1 MAIGEAVSALAAVFC
16 VRFKT
21 HLKWLAVSLCY
32 FRSGLF
38 LLSPY
43 LLMSQ
48 FFCYKLLKAEMPKDV
63 RKKLVVQLGEALLI
77 CQGEKLLLGY
87 KLLSCSLCKMG
98 FSSSP
103 AEAPPLPCW
112 QRTGLA
118 LKLLWPWFAR
128 VWWWLCGL
136 RRGSSP
142 SPACVATVV
151 ALCPDKD
158 PGVTEC
164 CSIRSSA
171 LPRGCALPVAGAAG
185 LLRGWEDG
193 EQVFGCSLCRQGA
206 VHRQGGDQVLEHS
219 LPARDKSYV
228 RLQHPQRRSMWR
240 AGKQRGKLRGR

>member
-1 MAIGEAVSALAAVFC
+1 M
-16 VRFKT
+16 RFKT

-87 KLLSCSLCKMG
+87 KLLSRSLCKMG

-103 AEAPPLPCW
+103 AAAPPLPCW

-136 RRGSSP
+136 RRG
-142 SPACVATVV
+142 
-151 ALCPDKD
+151 
-158 PGVTEC
+158 E
-164 CSIRSSA
+164 
-171 LPRGCALPVAGAAG
+171 LPFPC
-185 LLRGWEDG
+185 LRGHRG
-193 EQVFGCSLCRQGA
+193 GFVPRQRPGGYRVLQHQKQSIAQGLCLASGGCSWSAEGL
-206 VHRQGGDQVLEHS
+206 GG
-219 LPARDKSYV
+219 
-228 RLQHPQRRSMWR
+228 W
-240 AGKQRGKLRGR
+240 

>member
-103 AEAPPLPCW
+103 AAAPPLPCW

-128 VWWWLCGL
+128 MWWWLCGL
-136 RRGSSP
+136 RRG
-142 SPACVATVV
+142 
-151 ALCPDKD
+151 
-158 PGVTEC
+158 E
-164 CSIRSSA
+164 
-171 LPRGCALPVAGAAG
+171 LPFPC
-185 LLRGWEDG
+185 LRGHRG
-193 EQVFGCSLCRQGA
+193 GFVPRQRPGGYRVLQHQKQCIAQGLCLASGGCSWSAEGL
-206 VHRQGGDQVLEHS
+206 GG
-219 LPARDKSYV
+219 
-228 RLQHPQRRSMWR
+228 W
-240 AGKQRGKLRGR
+240 